1 MGLPVMGKIKPDQ
14 KGMLLIEIILI
25 LLLVIALMK
34 AGFETYL
41 SPYKEAVQNIQK
53 QRIVYNGK
61 RLWNR

>member
-1 MGLPVMGKIKPDQ
+1 MDKVKSDQ

-25 LLLVIALMK
+25 LLLVLALMK

-41 SPYKEAVQNIQK
+41 SPYKEAVQEIQK
-53 QRIVYNGK
+53 ERLIYNGK

>member
-1 MGLPVMGKIKPDQ
+1 MGLPVMDKVKSDQ

-25 LLLVIALMK
+25 LLLVLALMK

-41 SPYKEAVQNIQK
+41 SPYKEAVQEIQK
-53 QRIVYNGK
+53 ERLIYNGK